1 MTLEQLIIDL
11 DIMIKADAGHLVA
24 ALENG
29 DRVLAHGFVDSII
42 DNSRQKEDVERTLN
56 RRSLRQ

>member
-1 MTLEQLIIDL
+1 
-11 DIMIKADAGHLVA
+11 VA